1 MVMIN
6 GTYKDGKIE
15 LDKPPVGIA
24 ESRVVVMF
32 PEAKGAE
39 NKIMSFGCARGSSGR
54 ESTEEDI
61 KLAEWHGEP
70 EFDDEF

>member
-15 LDKPPVGIA
+15 LDESPMGIA

-32 PEAKGAE
+32 PETKTPQ
-39 NKIMSFGCARGSSGR
+39 NKIMTFGCARGTAGR
-54 ESTEEDI
+54 ESTEDDFKI
-61 KLAEWHGEP
+61 AEWHGEP
-70 EFDDEF
+70 EFDDDF